1 MAGTLLIG
9 YDVEWLAEG
18 NVTVP
23 FLQRAQHLHNALNA
37 PATMFLVGMTLERWV
52 PDFQRIAADPL
63 FDIQQH
69 TWSHQLLKTVHIDDG
84 KSVRVVRGI
93 PLPEIRT
100 EVLRTSD
107 LIRNVLGKEVTGIT
121 GPFNYYR
128 GLRDRPEILESLYEC
143 GIRFTRCDGRN
154 AQDWHPVSM
163 DLQPYWYDCH
173 GFGDVL
179 EIPIHGWHDC
189 VYRDVVIGW
198 DDLQGY
204 VDSVTPYLDRAA
216 AQDEVF
222 SLCQHDWSS
231 IRADPD
237 MRATEAIIHYAQ
249 DHGLRI
255 MTYLDYYQEQLAE
268 RAGQATLAAVA
279 D

>member
-1 MAGTLLIG
+1 MPGTFLIG
-9 YDVEWLAEG
+9 YDVEHLGEDE
-18 NVTVP
+18 VTAP
-23 FLQRAQHLHNALNA
+23 FLRQMQMLHNELQA
-37 PATMFLVGMTLERWV
+37 PATLFIVGMTLERHI

-84 KSVRVVRGI
+84 KSIRVVRGI

-100 EVLRTSD
+100 EVLRTTD
-107 LIRNVLGKEVTGIT
+107 LIRNVLHKECTGIT
-121 GPFNYYR
+121 GPYNYYR
-128 GLRDRPEILESLYEC
+128 GLRDRPEILETLYDC

-154 AQDWHPVSM
+154 AQDWHPVLM

-173 GFGDVL
+173 GFPDVL

-189 VYRDVVIGW
+189 VYRDEVIGW
-198 DDLQGY
+198 DDLEGY

-216 AQDEVF
+216 ARDEVF

-231 IRADPD
+231 IRADPE
-237 MRATEAIIHYAQ
+237 MRATAALVRYAQ
-249 DHGLRI
+249 ERGIRI
-255 MTYLDYYQEQLAE
+255 LSYSDYYQEQLAA
-268 RAGQATLAAVA
+268 RAA
-279 D
+279 

>member
-1 MAGTLLIG
+1 MHEGKAKMAGTLLIG
-9 YDVEWLAEG
+9 YDVEWLEDG
-18 NVTVP
+18 DVTVP
-23 FLQRAQHLHNALNA
+23 FLHQAQRLHHELGA
-37 PATMFLVGMTLERWV
+37 PATMFLVGMTVERWI
-52 PDFQRIAADPL
+52 PDFQRIADDPL
-63 FDIQQH
+63 FDLQQH
-69 TWSHQLLKTVHIDDG
+69 TWSHRLLKTVHMDDG

-107 LIRNVLGKEVTGIT
+107 LIRNVLGKDVTGIT
-121 GPFNYYR
+121 GPYNYYR
-128 GLRDRPEILESLYEC
+128 GLRDRPDILETLYAC

-173 GFGDVL
+173 GFADVL

-189 VYRDVVIGW
+189 VYREEVIGW
-198 DDLQGY
+198 GDLQGY

-216 AQDEVF
+216 ERDEVF

-231 IRADPD
+231 IRADPE
-237 MRATEAIIHYAQ
+237 MRATEAIIRYA
-249 DHGLRI
+249 
-255 MTYLDYYQEQLAE
+255 
-268 RAGQATLAAVA
+268 
-279 D
+279 